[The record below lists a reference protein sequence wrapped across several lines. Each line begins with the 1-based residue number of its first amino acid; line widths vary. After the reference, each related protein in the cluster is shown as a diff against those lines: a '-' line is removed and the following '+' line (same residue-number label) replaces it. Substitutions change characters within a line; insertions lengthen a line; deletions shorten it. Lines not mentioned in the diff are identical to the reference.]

1 MIINLVSAFAAALL
15 YGAGTV
21 LQAVGIRR
29 GAAAAK
35 TTTWAR
41 LWAARL
47 YAVGLA
53 FDGLGFIASI
63 AALRGL
69 PLFVVESVIASSV
82 AVTALLAV
90 IFLGVRLT
98 RKEVIALVA
107 VSVGLVTLAATASGG
122 SGIAFTGRLAWLV
135 LGLVVPVAA
144 LGAIASRLRS
154 PIGAPLLAIAA
165 GLGFG
170 GVGVA
175 ARVLTVPHHLWRVV
189 LDPVSWA
196 LVVYAIIA
204 LVAFGLA
211 LQRGSVTSVAAVAF
225 TVETVVPAVIGLV
238 WLGDRVR
245 PGAQGAAALGFA
257 LTLAGCIV
265 LARYTTETV
274 AEEPER
280 RRRH

>member
-1 MIINLVSAFAAALL
+1 M
-15 YGAGTV
+15 
-21 LQAVGIRR
+21 
-29 GAAAAK
+29 
-35 TTTWAR
+35 
-41 LWAARL
+41 
-47 YAVGLA
+47 
-53 FDGLGFIASI
+53 
-63 AALRGL
+63 
-69 PLFVVESVIASSV
+69 
-82 AVTALLAV
+82 
-90 IFLGVRLT
+90 
-98 RKEVIALVA
+98 
-107 VSVGLVTLAATASGG
+107 
-122 SGIAFTGRLAWLV
+122 AWHV

-144 LGAIASRLRS
+144 LGAIASRLHS
-154 PIGAPLLAIAA
+154 PIGAPLLAITA

-175 ARVLTVPHHLWRVV
+175 ARVLTVPHHVWRVV
-189 LDPVSWA
+189 LDPVFWA
-196 LVVYAIIA
+196 LVVYAVIA

-211 LQRGSVTSVAAVAF
+211 LQRGSVTTVAAVAF

-265 LARYTTETV
+265 LARYSTETV